1 MPLTSRTLKSN
12 AGGGRWLRRARRWGF
27 TTQHNFSGLRI
38 KERGGPPSNLR
49 YIRIWP
55 NGLQGRPHEGVR
67 RAHNS

>member
-38 KERGGPPSNLR
+38 KEGGGASFQSPVHPHLAEWFAGEAARGGS
-49 YIRIWP
+49 
-55 NGLQGRPHEGVR
+55 
-67 RAHNS
+67 AHA